1 MREITTTSAART
13 RPREPLRAIFL
24 AVLLGLMAG
33 FVHGWNLSL
42 IGLFLLVILFNVRAR
57 LFFAIWLF
65 GVALSWMLA
74 PLSYAVGRFALDAT
88 PVGATLELLGDTPMP
103 ALFGWDRYTVI
114 GGAFVAAV
122 LSLPAFVAVRGWLQ
136 NLNQPQVARDASSP
150 QAMAAAPPE
159 GDGQR
164 GAHWLLGA
172 PKQSAGV
179 NEPVLRPLGVWAFLI
194 ALGIVSL
201 GFWWIAPQH
210 IAKQI
215 LQRLA
220 VVNGAQVDAGHI
232 ELDLWGG
239 RLEIQDLALAN
250 PAEPSED
257 RLRLRHVSADLH
269 PAALFSG
276 RLEIECLRADGVEME
291 AVRERLAKV
300 YAQPA
305 AEPLSEPPPILPP
318 HDVAADDT
326 LPLADFVQDWANI
339 HDRAAALVRLIH
351 AVEGFEQL
359 DAPTGDR
366 PAGGGFSGL
375 VRMARARRLLG
386 APQPTAVIH
395 KLEIRGLPASFQ
407 LGDKGVVKLVDLSS
421 DAKVCPKPARIV
433 VEAPASG
440 LKIELTCAKPEAPAR
455 HSFELRAE
463 QVDLASVLASA
474 SSQQR
479 LQCDQGNATILAK
492 GWIEGDQLE
501 MNLIANVDQLEARVA
516 GHDPLHDLPAE
527 TWNEA
532 LVAVSSTPIVAKL
545 SGDWSAPRFALDV
558 AALKQQFEQ
567 RLRQSGQEQLALA
580 FQSPAATATEVQT
593 VAVAPA
599 APTGAPAVP
608 ATDFAEAATT
618 ERLPPIVAAATL
630 GTPDL
635 TAPNT
640 APVAITFNPPAPQP
654 DEVCHPGEEEI
665 AEAEPVSTWTP
676 PRQAVMPEQYT
687 HRGEY
692 GVPEMVPADVY
703 EIPTGRVESDLT
715 RWTRELFARA
725 SASWPFRKRTSE
737 IEDPFRTTPP
747 AEPAAEPESRIAR
760 QRTWDRGYTPR
771 TTYR

>member
-1 MREITTTSAART
+1 
-13 RPREPLRAIFL
+13 
-24 AVLLGLMAG
+24 
-33 FVHGWNLSL
+33 
-42 IGLFLLVILFNVRAR
+42 
-57 LFFAIWLF
+57 
-65 GVALSWMLA
+65 
-74 PLSYAVGRFALDAT
+74 
-88 PVGATLELLGDTPMP
+88 
-103 ALFGWDRYTVI
+103 
-114 GGAFVAAV
+114 
-122 LSLPAFVAVRGWLQ
+122 
-136 NLNQPQVARDASSP
+136 
-150 QAMAAAPPE
+150 
-159 GDGQR
+159 
-164 GAHWLLGA
+164 
-172 PKQSAGV
+172 
-179 NEPVLRPLGVWAFLI
+179 
-194 ALGIVSL
+194 
-201 GFWWIAPQH
+201 
-210 IAKQI
+210 
-215 LQRLA
+215 
-220 VVNGAQVDAGHI
+220 
-232 ELDLWGG
+232 
-239 RLEIQDLALAN
+239 LALAN

-291 AVRERLAKV
+291 AMRERLAKV

-305 AEPLSEPPPILPP
+305 EEPLSEPPPILPAN
-318 HDVAADDT
+318 DITDDT
-326 LPLADFVQDWANI
+326 LPVADFVQDWANI
-339 HDRAAALVRLIH
+339 HDRAAALVRLIQ
-351 AVEGFEQL
+351 AVEWFEQL

-366 PAGGGFSGL
+366 PAGGGLSGL
-375 VRMARARRLLG
+375 VRMARARRSLG
-386 APQPTAVIH
+386 APQPTAVVH

-433 VEAPASG
+433 VDAPASG

-463 QVDLASVLASA
+463 QVDLASVLVPA

-501 MNLIANVDQLEARVA
+501 LNLIANVDRLEAHVA
-516 GHDPLHDLPAE
+516 GHDPLRDLPAE

-532 LVAVSSTPIVAKL
+532 LAAVSSTPLVAKL
-545 SGDWSAPRFALDV
+545 NGDWNAPRFALDV

-567 RLRQSGQEQLALA
+567 RLLQSGHEQLALA
-580 FQSPAATATEVQT
+580 FQSPTATATEVQA
-593 VAVAPA
+593 VAVAPVA
-599 APTGAPAVP
+599 PTSIAVEPAPTGAPTVP
-608 ATDFAEAATT
+608 VADIAEAATT

-640 APVAITFNPPAPQP
+640 APVAITFKPPAPQP

-715 RWTRELFARA
+715 RWTRELFAKA

-737 IEDPFRTTPP
+737 IEDPFRTTPQA

-760 QRTWDRGYTPR
+760 QRAWDRGYTPR